1 MSETIKRNIQIT
13 YDTLNDLVNDTN
25 LKPNMVV
32 NTLGKERVSDGY
44 GFTYKILAYEGAN
57 LTIKGPLIKGDK
69 LVAKEIAGTNSTDD
83 IDNLKK
89 SISSLSAEIES
100 AKSEEAQK
108 ETIDKAVKE
117 VKALKEVTD
126 KIEENPIV
134 DTITA
139 LDVAGVEFNLLY
151 NGQKSIF
158 VSSLYGERFT
168 MPEDPEPYTTA
179 TEVNKLIQKYLYDLN
194 PPYTTSEAVAHI
206 LSQIENREDETLLK
220 TEADIRLALEE
231 YIESKKVPLEPDE
244 PDPGEDPENP
254 IDPDTPDPEN
264 PDPDNPG
271 ENTGGSGE
279 EETEENSPNTSDN
292 TGTGETGSENE
303 ETGETTGDLSSD
315 TEEIPEALSLDET
328 SEQTDITEEAV
339 DTVDETGDGSET
351 GNVTDTTDPENPDN
365 PDLGEDPD
373 EPIEDPPLTAVN
385 TPGVSVN
392 LNEDK
397 TIATIS
403 FSTEEFQWVIPKHL
417 YFQIMKFMNIKLL
430 KVLHVDS
437 INTLLLSILMLIVLG
452 DLR

>member
-117 VKALKEVTD
+117 VTDKEVTD

-264 PDPDNPG
+264 PD
-271 ENTGGSGE
+271 
-279 EETEENSPNTSDN
+279 
-292 TGTGETGSENE
+292 
-303 ETGETTGDLSSD
+303 
-315 TEEIPEALSLDET
+315 
-328 SEQTDITEEAV
+328 
-339 DTVDETGDGSET
+339 
-351 GNVTDTTDPENPDN
+351 N

-403 FSTEEFQWVIPKHL
+403 FSTEEFQWVIPKAFEL
-417 YFQIMKFMNIKLL
+417 SDYEIYEYQIAEGITCRFNQYSSIIYFD
-430 KVLHVDS
+430 VDR
-437 INTLLLSILMLIVLG
+437 TRRPEVVYFT
-452 DLR
+452 